1 MKQFFALITL
11 SLLVACSGGEKEPE
25 AIEPAAVDMK
35 LPAMAD
41 QLIDDGETLQSL
53 LADVQSAE
61 SAEAIR
67 PRVEA
72 MIEDYRAMFERMES
86 MNNPSFS
93 DMAALAARA
102 PELAKT
108 QDNIAQEIQ
117 RIRRDHPEATE
128 VLREAMKDLGQS
140 NP

>member
-1 MKQFFALITL
+1 MKRLLSVVGLSFLI
-11 SLLVACSGGEKEPE
+11 ACSGGEAEPDVT
-25 AIEPAAVDMK
+25 EPAAAEMK

-41 QLIDDGETLQSL
+41 QLIDDGETLQDL
-53 LADVQSAE
+53 LAQVQGME

-67 PRVEA
+67 PQVEA
-72 MIEDYRAMFERMES
+72 MIGEYRALFERMES
-86 MNNPSFS
+86 MDNPSFS

-102 PELAKT
+102 PELAQT
-108 QDNIAQEIQ
+108 QENIAAQIQ

-128 VLREAMKDLGQS
+128 VLREALKDLGQS